1 MCPCLNSKSSDH
13 DRISD
18 SPLGRLQVSL
28 LKTLDSY
35 SSTPRPYSIFS
46 LFLPEKEFCPGGH
59 LSNVGPTSLNSANA
73 FCALPRRSAPLV
85 ALRRILRPTI
95 KFSTWRGTRIPLKLG
110 QTPLS
115 LPSLTV
121 PPKTRQPPRHRL
133 SLSLEITSSFFS
145 VSPMLEK

>member
-35 SSTPRPYSIFS
+35 SSTRRPYSIFS
-46 LFLPEKEFCPGGH
+46 LFLQFCPRGH
-59 LSNVGPTSLNSANA
+59 LSKVGPTSLNSANA

-121 PPKTRQPPRHRL
+121 PPKTRQPPPRHRL